1 MRPILYANLT
11 KRIAT
16 AELSTTSVAYVFPPV
31 SAGDVMSLSF
41 RFYELL
47 DAKTVAERTVGV
59 RGLRASVGLI
69 DAVPIGGDF
78 KIKVGNGPASAL
90 NTTAVIPYN
99 ATASA
104 LATLLNA
111 VPAVQALGVVS
122 VSLDTGSWVLEWPGA
137 TSPVEMSVLSNRLT
151 PVSLVRIAATDVNGR
166 WLHEVR
172 PMQAPLA
179 SAGEWSAMVADDIKI
194 TKVKTGF
201 IDASESDLGVVKKY
215 PTVFNL
221 YIPPAFRGL
230 FSLRSGNTR
239 SNLIDPVNDGVD
251 VYAKELP
258 LIFSDTVSLAN
269 PSSGNLLITLDG
281 PKLNGRDVPAI
292 TVEVFNAPP
301 GDPGFDLSLSSYE
314 LAVALRGKASITVPF
329 EVEADIVD
337 DVADLTNLTV
347 PSKRVTLFS
356 TTLTIRQELHWQGLE
371 LVPQTDWLRPPAH
384 ESYIPYTRDQ
394 VITGTQSYVAAFG
407 DGQTKRIEI
416 THGLGTRAVFLAVRE
431 NNSPG
436 VCLAAGDYVATIL
449 SDDLVRLEFAA
460 PPAVNA
466 YVLTVIAAGP
476 KSAFEAHTHTMAQ
489 VVGLMDS
496 LSDFDRRISAL
507 TPAQLLAKE
516 QQNFSP
522 LSDPTFGI
530 PNMAEL
536 LPDGHG
542 LSTVSVASQMVYS
555 TGAVPQIQGG
565 SQEAVK
571 TAAITASIVAAT
583 PKVPDKPVPVVQFS
597 IPALAAALP
606 CPAPVPPKAADGTT
620 PPVPV
625 TKMPP
630 LLAALRSVNPTAT
643 GALLANVGL
652 GAGNVYRAT
661 AALVLPGGAGRH
673 SRKLAVGDYFASD
686 GRYWYQVLRDGTD
699 YYASE
704 FEQTLFSVPVDAV
717 MLLNSKQLELVCNV
731 ALSLQNANVQA
742 QQTLVL
748 ELGQTMAGSG
758 PAGGLASIAWSA
770 PILSQVLTVTGL
782 ETGHGFGV
790 RLKADGLETAMYG
803 NWVKSDTSPPVGN
816 LILRA
821 RLTKFDCEDVADPRG
836 VLRVG
841 VPATVAAIY

>member
-16 AELSTTSVAYVFPPV
+16 AELSTTSVAHVFPAV

-59 RGLRASVGLI
+59 RALRASVGLI
-69 DAVPIGGDF
+69 DAAPLGGDF
-78 KIKVGNGPASAL
+78 KIKVGNDATSAL
-90 NTTAVIPYN
+90 NTTAAISYN

-104 LATLLNA
+104 LAALLNA
-111 VPAVQALGVVS
+111 VPAVQALGVVN
-122 VSLDTGSWVLEWPGA
+122 VWLDAGSFVLEWSGA

-179 SAGEWSAMVADDIKI
+179 SAGEWSAMVADDIKV

-239 SNLIDPVNDGVD
+239 SNLLDPVNDGVD

-258 LIFSDTVSLAN
+258 LIFGDTVSLAN

-337 DVADLTNLTV
+337 DVADVANLTI
-347 PSKRVTLFS
+347 PSKRVTLLS

-384 ESYIPYTRDQ
+384 ESYIPFTRDQ

-431 NNSPG
+431 NSSPG
-436 VCLAAGDYVATIL
+436 AYLSAGDYVATIL
-449 SDDLVRLEFAA
+449 SEDLVRLEFPS

-507 TPAQLLAKE
+507 TPTQLLAKE

-522 LSDPTFGI
+522 LSDPTFQI

-536 LPDGHG
+536 LPDGYG

-555 TGAVPQIQGG
+555 TGGAPQIQGG
-565 SQEAVK
+565 SPQAVK
-571 TAAITASIVAAT
+571 TAAITATIAAA
-583 PKVPDKPVPVVQFS
+583 PKAPDKPMAAVEFS
-597 IPALAAALP
+597 IPALSISLPAALP
-606 CPAPVPPKAADGTT
+606 PPPDLKANPNAQ
-620 PPVPV
+620 PH
-625 TKMPP
+625 KLPP
-630 LLAALRSVNPTAT
+630 LLGAIRPSVSRE
-643 GALLANVGL
+643 VGTLPVSGEL
-652 GAGNVYRAT
+652 GTVYQAT
-661 AALVLPGGAGRH
+661 AEFVLPGGGGRK
-673 SRKLAVGDYFASD
+673 SRALPVGAYFAYD
-686 GRYWYQVLRDGTD
+686 GRYWYQVFQDGSD
-699 YYASE
+699 YYPSE
-704 FEQTLFSVPVDAV
+704 FEQVLFTLPVESM
-717 MLLNSKQLELVCNV
+717 MLLNSKQLELVCSV
-731 ALSLQNANVQA
+731 SLSLASALQGQY
-742 QQTLVL
+742 TLVVEMGSPIAGAGPSFGMTSVNWTTL
-748 ELGQTMAGSG
+748 LLTQTFS
-758 PAGGLASIAWSA
+758 
-770 PILSQVLTVTGL
+770 VTSL
-782 ETGHGFGV
+782 ETAHSFGV
-790 RLKADGLETAMYG
+790 RVNSTGMESMLYG
-803 NWVKSDTSPPVGN
+803 NWTKMTATPPEGN
-816 LILRA
+816 LLIRA
-821 RLTKFDCEDVADPRG
+821 RLTKFDCENATDARG
-836 VLRVG
+836 VLHIG
-841 VPATVAAIY
+841 IPATKAAIY